1 MSAILLDALGT
12 LVGFED
18 PAPHLRAAL
27 AAEHGVEVSE
37 DEARVAVRAEIAA
50 YRRLHGEAG
59 DAESLAAL
67 RRACA
72 EVLRDAL
79 PPAARGLEPG
89 ALVPAMVASF
99 RFVPYP
105 EVPGVLDALRRRGD
119 RLAVVSNW
127 DVSLHEVLERTGL
140 AAAFDAVVVS
150 AELGFAKPDP
160 RPFARAL
167 DLLGVDAEHALH
179 AGDQVDE
186 DVAGAEAAGVRPV
199 LVARDG
205 TPPLAGV
212 LTIASLDGLLELSF

>member
-1 MSAILLDALGT
+1 M
-12 LVGFED
+12 
-18 PAPHLRAAL
+18 
-27 AAEHGVEVSE
+27 VS
-37 DEARVAVRAEIAA
+37 
-50 YRRLHGEAG
+50 
-59 DAESLAAL
+59 
-67 RRACA
+67 
-72 EVLRDAL
+72 
-79 PPAARGLEPG
+79 
-89 ALVPAMVASF
+89 SF

-140 AAAFDAVVVS
+140 APAFDAVVVS

-167 DLLGVDAEHALH
+167 ELLGVDAAHALH

-186 DVAGAEAAGVRPV
+186 DVAGAEAAGVRAV

-205 TPPLAGV
+205 APPLAGV
-212 LTIASLDGLLELSF
+212 PTIPSLDGLLDLEP